1 MWGRIVAAVG
11 VVFSNSYNN
20 ELLAM
25 AADGFR
31 LCAEISAHF
40 AMSDVF
46 DNLIVTLCKHSHLLV
61 SRSHHNSRVSPV
73 LAFGGSEKAQTAAA
87 LVFSFT
93 RQYGNHLR
101 EGWRNIVDAILNL
114 HSVRLLQVPQLFVL
128 PEFLEPPEVVVLASS
143 EKTVRGG
150 SGLFSLFGGSWFGS
164 SDVAASSS
172 SAPAQGAPVR
182 PAPSAALHQS
192 PHEAEMFRCAAECV
206 TKCRVDEVIAGSS
219 KLQHDAL
226 VYLVKALILGS
237 VRSHAVDEPASAA
250 APSGDASF
258 SEEASQL
265 CLDLLTQITLL
276 NEHRIVM
283 IWVLVY
289 EHMADIIA
297 SEASPKEL
305 VQRAIGNLLLLC
317 VSFFRLRELTDQLIK
332 CLHFVVRQ
340 VDKRHPGSA
349 VVSYKFSAAL
359 LRMLA
364 INPTV
369 LISPTYWEATV
380 AALRFAIASPEAGAA
395 NVVLSVKLMLH
406 FASLDRDNM
415 MEIGKAAALNGL
427 SLPAREAG
435 NTAVL
440 TLVQWTDMLL
450 VLEALSKHEHVSG
463 TVLVDL
469 IGALDVLYLASPA
482 IVEAG
487 QVDLGTEKSE
497 RLWKHGWQPVLS
509 LLCDLS
515 GHRQSIVRHA
525 AITALQCLLL
535 SNQMSSCSPSIWRV
549 CFKTILLP
557 MLEHLASM
565 TGRKAAALD
574 PAQLE
579 QTRMRAFAMVNK
591 IFLIYLS
598 LLAKLDDFGELWSN
612 ILDCNERFLLIQGN
626 DMLAEASN
634 LFLFFFVCYFFFC
647 FNEYKYSS

>member
-1 MWGRIVAAVG
+1 
-11 VVFSNSYNN
+11 
-20 ELLAM
+20 M
-25 AADGFR
+25 ASDGFR
-31 LCAEISAHF
+31 LTAEISSRF

-46 DNLIVTLCKHSHLLV
+46 DNLIVTLCKHSQLLV
-61 SRSHHNSRVSPV
+61 SRVHHSRLSPV
-73 LAFGGSEKAQTAAA
+73 VAFGASEKAQTAAA

-114 HSVRLLQVPQLFVL
+114 HAARLVQVPQLFVL
-128 PEFLEPPEVVVLASS
+128 PEFLEPPEVAVLASS

-150 SGLFSLFGGSWFGS
+150 SGLFSLFGAGSWFGGS
-164 SDVAASSS
+164 SSEPASPSPS
-172 SAPAQGAPVR
+172 SAPTTLSK
-182 PAPSAALHQS
+182 APSAPSVSLQS
-192 PHEAEMFRCAAECV
+192 PQEVEFFRAATECV
-206 TKCRVDEVIAGSS
+206 AKCRVDEVIAGSS

-237 VRSHAVDEPASAA
+237 VRSHAVDEPVAV
-250 APSGDASF
+250 APGPTSESF

-289 EHMADIIA
+289 EHMADLVA
-297 SEASPKEL
+297 SDASPKEL

-317 VSFFRLRELTDQLIK
+317 VSFFRQRELTDQIIK
-332 CLHFVVRQ
+332 CMHFVVRQ
-340 VDKRHPGSA
+340 VEKRHAGSPLI
-349 VVSYKFSAAL
+349 SYKFSAAL

-364 INPTV
+364 INPV
-369 LISPTYWEATV
+369 ALISSTYWETTV
-380 AALRFAIASPEAGAA
+380 ASLRYAISAPEAGAA
-395 NVVLSVKLMLH
+395 NVVLSVKLVLH
-406 FASLDRDNM
+406 YACMDRDNM

-427 SLPAREAG
+427 SLPAKDGSAPHM
-435 NTAVL
+435 L
-440 TLVQWTDMLL
+440 TLAQWSDLL
-450 VLEALSKHEHVSG
+450 VVLESLSKLDQVSG

-469 IGALDVLYLASPA
+469 ISALDVLYLASPA
-482 IVEAG
+482 IVDLAS
-487 QVDLGTEKSE
+487 VDAEMEKSD
-497 RLWKHGWQPVLS
+497 RQWKHGWQPVLS

-515 GHRQSIVRHA
+515 CHRQSMVRHA

-535 SNQMSSCSPSIWRV
+535 SNQMSGCSSSIWRV

-565 TGRKAAALD
+565 TGRKAAAFD
-574 PAQLE
+574 PVQLE
-579 QTRMRAFAMVNK
+579 QTRMRAFAMVHK
-591 IFLIYLS
+591 IFLIYLP

-626 DMLAEASN
+626 DMLAEASEFTKRKRMLSK
-634 LFLFFFVCYFFFC
+634 LFVVQFQ
-647 FNEYKYSS
+647 SR